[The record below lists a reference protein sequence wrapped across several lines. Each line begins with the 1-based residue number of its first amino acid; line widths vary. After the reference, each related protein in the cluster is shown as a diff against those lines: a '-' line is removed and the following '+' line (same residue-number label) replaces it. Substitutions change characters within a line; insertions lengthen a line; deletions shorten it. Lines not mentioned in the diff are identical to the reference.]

1 MNRGTIEDVY
11 KYWNARPC
19 NIRHS
24 SASQDTVQFFDEVAA
39 KKYRIEDHKLA
50 FLALEK
56 WRGARVLEL
65 GCGLG
70 TDAIQFA
77 KAGAHVTCIDLTESA
92 ISLCK
97 RNFELHGLSGEFYVG
112 NIERLED
119 ILPDCA
125 TYDLIYSFGVIHHT
139 PNPSAVFASAH
150 KFLKPDG
157 ELRCMLYSRFSYK
170 LFWLMDLYHDWSF
183 ANADRLVQNYS
194 EAQEGCPVTHTYTF
208 DEVRDLVSP
217 WFHVD
222 SVWKDHIFCWQIEP
236 YKRGEYVLEAPFVG
250 LSAEYFMKMKQEL
263 GWHTMFIARKN

>member
-1 MNRGTIEDVY
+1 
-11 KYWNARPC
+11 
-19 NIRHS
+19 
-24 SASQDTVQFFDEVAA
+24 
-39 KKYRIEDHKLA
+39 
-50 FLALEK
+50 
-56 WRGARVLEL
+56 
-65 GCGLG
+65 
-70 TDAIQFA
+70 
-77 KAGAHVTCIDLTESA
+77 
-92 ISLCK
+92 
-97 RNFELHGLSGEFYVG
+97 
-112 NIERLED
+112 
-119 ILPDCA
+119 
-125 TYDLIYSFGVIHHT
+125 
-139 PNPSAVFASAH
+139 
-150 KFLKPDG
+150 
-157 ELRCMLYSRFSYK
+157 MLYSRFSCK